1 MDFKAFW
8 DSSRSTVISAVI
20 ALVVI
25 AGLFVLFNALPENES
40 DQDKDEQKQEQTKED
55 EEKKEG
61 DEEDGD
67 EVELPTKY
75 TVERGDHLWKISNKF
90 YKTGFNWALI
100 AKENRLTNP
109 DIIHAGNVLAV
120 PKEDA
125 KIGGRTHTVVRGDT
139 LWDIA
144 EKFYGSG
151 FEWQKIAEANPGMIG
166 TLPNGNVLIMTGQ
179 VLAVP

>member
-8 DSSRSTVISAVI
+8 ESSRSTIISAVI

-25 AGLFVLFNALPENES
+25 AGLFVLFNALPEDKA
-40 DQDKDEQKQEQTKED
+40 DQDNDKQKQEQTEED
-55 EEKKEG
+55 KEKKDG
-61 DEEDGD
+61 AEDGS
-67 EVELPTKY
+67 EVKLPTKY

-90 YKTGFNWALI
+90 YKTGFNWASI
-100 AKENRLTNP
+100 ARENRLANP
-109 DIIHAGNVLAV
+109 DIIHAGNVLAI
-120 PKEDA
+120 PKEGA
-125 KIGGRTHTVVRGDT
+125 KVSGRTHTVAQGDT

-151 FEWQKIAEANPGMIG
+151 FEWQKIADANPDLVG